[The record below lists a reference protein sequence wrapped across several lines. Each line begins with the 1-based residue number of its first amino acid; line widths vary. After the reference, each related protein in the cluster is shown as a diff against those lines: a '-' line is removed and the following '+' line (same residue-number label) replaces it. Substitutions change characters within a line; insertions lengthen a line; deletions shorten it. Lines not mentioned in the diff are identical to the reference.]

1 MKTFTLT
8 FCFFAGFSL
17 ILWGVQQVQ
26 MSRSAKAE
34 HYMTFDERA
43 GHMFDNV
50 QIPAKGDRLSPTPDL
65 KGGALVDGH
74 SVHALIFRPNP
85 DAGMQHH

>member
-17 ILWGVQQVQ
+17 ILWGVQQLQ

-43 GHMFDNV
+43 GHMFDGV
-50 QIPAKGDRLSPTPDL
+50 QRGEKADRQPASDL
-65 KGGALVDGH
+65 KGGALIEGN
-74 SVHALIFRPNP
+74 SVHALIFRPSP